1 MRLAYAAKTK
11 LPRLC
16 FICTER
22 DIVKILATSMTPDL
36 GLQTEI
42 PEDISPS
49 DTQILLEQLH
59 YYKCILDDL
68 MAVSMSL
75 SSTNDLRAFLESAL
89 ATTRKMTASD
99 AGSIY
104 LIDRSAPVH
113 TVCFEVAQNDSQP
126 ERSLVNF
133 AVPLNQDSIVGYVA
147 MTGETLNLSDAHD
160 LPDDAAYQHHKTF
173 DYDIEYHTR
182 SVLAVPIFD
191 AQKRTIGVF
200 QLINR
205 KVQDISITIE
215 NVQEITLAY
224 SALDEKL
231 LKAIASQVS
240 IYIERSQLLGQVFPA

>member
-1 MRLAYAAKTK
+1 
-11 LPRLC
+11 
-16 FICTER
+16 
-22 DIVKILATSMTPDL
+22 V
-36 GLQTEI
+36 
-42 PEDISPS
+42 
-49 DTQILLEQLH
+49 
-59 YYKCILDDL
+59 
-68 MAVSMSL
+68 
-75 SSTNDLRAFLESAL
+75 
-89 ATTRKMTASD
+89 TASD

-160 LPDDAAYQHHKTF
+160 LPDDAIYQHHKTF
-173 DYDIEYHTR
+173 DCDIEYHTR
-182 SVLAVPIFD
+182 SVLAVPMFD
-191 AQKRTIGVF
+191 WQRSTIGVF

-205 KVQDISITIE
+205 KVKDISITAE

-231 LKAIASQVS
+231 LKAIACQVS
-240 IYIERSQLLGQVFPA
+240 LYIERSQLLGQVLQS